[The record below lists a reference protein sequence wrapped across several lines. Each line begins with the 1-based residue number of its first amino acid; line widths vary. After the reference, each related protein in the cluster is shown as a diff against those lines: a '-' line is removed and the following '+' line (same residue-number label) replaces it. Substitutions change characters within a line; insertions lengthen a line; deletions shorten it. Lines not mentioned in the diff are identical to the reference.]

1 MSDDATTE
9 VVDRRAG
16 FIRRHRGVRSAVV
29 IVAMIALVAAYLL
42 GIRSFGSSL
51 VGELPEQDPPPGGV
65 AVVLVP
71 EQVEALEQD
80 LVTEVLVFP
89 SPELLDTEGTLLLD
103 VDVVV
108 QPAVLG
114 QTVSFAAGQVP
125 HPKRIVLPAQGT
137 VQEYPF
143 DTYQIE
149 ARVQAFAGVDEIQQ
163 SVPLSTSVFFR
174 IPGWSWTL
182 DSQVDA
188 PRGGDDL
195 ALTLQRDFS
204 TKSIALLLLL
214 LMITLCLMAVLV
226 ARSIT
231 RGRLRREMVVASWLT
246 ALLFALIP
254 LRAFFPGEPPLG
266 SWIDVLVFFWVVA
279 VIMVSVAVVVGSILL
294 WGTAEKRPPG

>member
-1 MSDDATTE
+1 MSDEASTADE
-9 VVDRRAG
+9 GRAG
-16 FIRRHRGVRSAVV
+16 FIRRHRGVRSAIVV
-29 IVAMIALVAAYLL
+29 LAMIALVAAYLL

-51 VGELPEQDPPPGGV
+51 VGELPKQSPPPGGV

-80 LVTEVLVFP
+80 LVTEVLLFP
-89 SPELLDTEGTLLLD
+89 SLELLDPEGALLID

-114 QTVSFAAGQVP
+114 QAVSFAAGEAP

-137 VQEYPF
+137 VQDYPF

-149 ARVQAFAGVDEIQQ
+149 ARVQAFASVDEIKE
-163 SVPLSTSVFFR
+163 PIGLATSVFFR
-174 IPGWSWTL
+174 IPGWSWHL
-182 DSQVDA
+182 DGQVSA
-188 PRGGDDL
+188 PSGGQDVAF
-195 ALTLQRDFS
+195 ALDRDFS

-214 LMITLCLMAVLV
+214 LMITLCVMAVLV

-231 RGRLRREMVVASWLT
+231 RGRMRREMVVASWLT

-254 LRAFFPGEPPLG
+254 LRAFFPGDPPLG

-279 VIMVSVAVVVGSILL
+279 VIMVAVAFVVGSILV
-294 WGTAEKRPPG
+294 WGTAEKPPPD

>member
-1 MSDDATTE
+1 MSDQQVAE
-9 VVDRRAG
+9 EADRRAG
-16 FIRRHRGVRSAVV
+16 FIRRHRRVRSAVV
-29 IVAMIALVAAYLL
+29 IAAVIALAAAYLL

-51 VGELPEQDPPPGGV
+51 VGELPNQNPPSGGV

-71 EQVEALEQD
+71 EQVESLEQD

-89 SPELLDTEGTLLLD
+89 SPELVDTDGALIID
-103 VDVVV
+103 IAVVV

-114 QTVSFAAGQVP
+114 QSVSFAAGQVP
-125 HPKRIVLPAQGT
+125 HPKRVVLPAQGT
-137 VQEYPF
+137 VQKYPF
-143 DTYQIE
+143 DTYQVE
-149 ARVQAFAGVDEIQQ
+149 ARVQAFAGVADGQEPI
-163 SVPLSTSVFFR
+163 PLTSSVFFR
-174 IPGWSWTL
+174 IPGWSWTP
-182 DSQVDA
+182 DGQVVA
-188 PRGGDDL
+188 AGGGDHL
-195 ALTLQRDFS
+195 ALTLGRDFS

-231 RGRLRREMVVASWLT
+231 SGRMRREMVVASWLT

-294 WGTAEKRPPG
+294 WGTAEKRPPA